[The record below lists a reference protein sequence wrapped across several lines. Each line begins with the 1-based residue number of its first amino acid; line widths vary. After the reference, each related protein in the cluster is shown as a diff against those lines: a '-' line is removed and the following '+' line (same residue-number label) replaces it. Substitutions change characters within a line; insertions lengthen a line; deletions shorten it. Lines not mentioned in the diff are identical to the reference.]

1 MKRIALLL
9 ALIIFLLVTTG
20 LSYLKLALPNVGEA
34 PQLIAKTDD
43 QALIKH
49 GEYLANHVMVC
60 MDCHSTRDWTKF
72 SGTLVAGS
80 LGQGGE
86 IFNEQFGF
94 PGIFT
99 SKNITPTHLAE
110 WSDGELFRAITCGV
124 NKNGEAL
131 FPVMPYLRYG
141 EADKKDILAV
151 IAYLRTL
158 QPIEN
163 KVQASQPNFPM
174 NFIIN
179 TIPQKAKMGTRPDTT
194 NLVEYGK
201 YLTNIAACGECHTK
215 QEKGKPVEGMEFA
228 GGFEFPLPDF
238 GTCRSANITPD
249 EATGIGAW
257 SEAAFVRR
265 FKAYAD
271 SSYKTP
277 IVPKGYFNTVMPWTM
292 YAGMTETDLKAIYH
306 YLKSLKP
313 ISNKVEH
320 FTSNVV
326 QN

>member
-1 MKRIALLL
+1 MKKIALFI
-9 ALIIFLLVTTG
+9 AFFVLIAVTVG
-20 LSYLKLALPNVGEA
+20 LSYIKLALPNVGDVPKSVA
-34 PQLIAKTDD
+34 PDND

-60 MDCHSTRDWTKF
+60 MDCHSKRDWTKF

-86 IFNEQFGF
+86 VFNEQFGF
-94 PGIFT
+94 PGTFT
-99 SKNITPTHLAE
+99 SKNITPTNLAE
-110 WSDGELFRAITCGV
+110 WSDGEIFRAITCGV
-124 NKNGEAL
+124 NKNGEPL

-141 EADKKDILAV
+141 EADAKDISAV

-163 KVQASQPNFPM
+163 KVAASKANFPM
-174 NFIIN
+174 NFIIH
-179 TIPQKAKMGTRPDTT
+179 TIPQKATMGTRPDTT

-238 GTCRSANITPD
+238 GTCRSANITSD
-249 EATGIGAW
+249 VTGIGGW
-257 SEAAFVRR
+257 SEAAFIRR

-271 SSYKTP
+271 SSYQAPT
-277 IVPKGYFNTVMPWTM
+277 VQKGYFNTVMPWTM

-313 ISNKVEH
+313 INNKVEH
-320 FTSNVV
+320 FTSNLAS
-326 QN
+326 N